1 MLSASLNKTFP
12 SFLTQ
17 YNNYVYACVHMY
29 INIHIHVR
37 MYMYTHT
44 YMSVRVYI
52 YIYTFETKSLYT
64 SVNNKTNH
72 FIHSV

>member
-12 SFLTQ
+12 SFLTR

-29 INIHIHVR
+29 INIHIHMR

-52 YIYTFETKSLYT
+52 YTFETK

-72 FIHSV
+72 FSHSV